1 MDEYRSYNERP
12 TLLWVAIIMTI
23 SVFSLIAGV
32 FLNASI
38 VFSMVMFAIGITA
51 ASIGSTVFVI
61 AVIYPAIVDKFSK
74 PRKYEDE

>member
-38 VFSMVMFAIGITA
+38 VFSMFMFAIGITA
-51 ASIGSTVFVI
+51 ASIGSTIFVI